1 MHNRSLS
8 RELSLISLGL
18 IKDKGDFKLNKFQI
32 EEIFE
37 SALDSLIN
45 HCREELDN
53 CESELENASQKILD
67 SELQEG
73 VDSSYSNV
81 RDELKKSLTK
91 IETVM
96 NTLSVTLDFPKL
108 IVSSGQIDIR
118 EDVKQRISNII
129 NNLKTIDSDIDQVMD
144 GWRLKRLPR
153 IDRDIFPAS
162 AKIPEFEL
170 PKPKNNYEKADLAF
184 ALKNLLSEMDR
195 LQSHKITF
203 ENITVESKMKQILN
217 SLIDRDFI
225 SLPEIVQKGE
235 SKLAVSVILVAGLEL
250 NKKGYIEIVQA
261 EQFSEVYF
269 KSSEE
274 AVH

>member
-96 NTLSVTLDFPKL
+96 NTLSITLDFPKL

-118 EDVKQRISNII
+118 EDVNQRICNII
-129 NNLKTIDSDIDQVMD
+129 NNLKTIDSDIDQAMD

-153 IDRDIFPAS
+153 IDRDILRLAYVDINFLS
-162 AKIPEFEL
+162 IPFAVACDEAV
-170 PKPKNNYEKADLAF
+170 NLANKYSDTQGRKF
-184 ALKNLLSEMDR
+184 INGVLRR
-195 LQSHKITF
+195 LQ
-203 ENITVESKMKQILN
+203 TV
-217 SLIDRDFI
+217 
-225 SLPEIVQKGE
+225 
-235 SKLAVSVILVAGLEL
+235 KL
-250 NKKGYIEIVQA
+250 Q
-261 EQFSEVYF
+261 
-269 KSSEE
+269 
-274 AVH
+274 

>member
-73 VDSSYSNV
+73 VDSSYANV
-81 RDELKKSLTK
+81 REELKKSLKK

-96 NTLSVTLDFPKL
+96 NTLSITLEFPKL
-108 IVSSGQIDIR
+108 IVSSRQIDIR
-118 EDVKQRISNII
+118 EDVNQRIATII
-129 NNLKTIDSDIDQVMD
+129 NNLRSIDSDIDQAME

-153 IDRDIFPAS
+153 IDRDI
-162 AKIPEFEL
+162 L
-170 PKPKNNYEKADLAF
+170 RLAYVDINF
-184 ALKNLLSEMDR
+184 LKTPLAVACDEAVNLANKYSDMQGRKFINGVLRR
-195 LQSHKITF
+195 LQTI
-203 ENITVESKMKQILN
+203 
-217 SLIDRDFI
+217 
-225 SLPEIVQKGE
+225 
-235 SKLAVSVILVAGLEL
+235 
-250 NKKGYIEIVQA
+250 
-261 EQFSEVYF
+261 
-269 KSSEE
+269 
-274 AVH
+274 